1 MKPAPDARARDKILF
16 LLKTKGPQTAAFLA
30 RKLAV
35 TPMAVRQHLYQLETD
50 QLVSHFDE
58 RRKVGRPARHWR
70 LTTQAAAKFPDN
82 HGELA
87 VGIIEAARA
96 AFGPC
101 GIEKLIE
108 QRTRRQFSAYNDRI
122 SPHATLDKKLEV
134 LAQIRNEEG
143 YMAESSRQ
151 ADGTLLL
158 VENHCPICAAAQ
170 SCQDLC
176 GGELDLF
183 KALLGDGVEVK
194 RTEHILAGARRCTYR
209 VRETA
214 AA

>member
-16 LLKTKGPQTAAFLA
+16 LLKTKGPQTATFLA

-50 QLVSHFDE
+50 RLVNHYDE
-58 RRKVGRPARHWR
+58 RRKVGRPARYWR
-70 LTTQAAAKFPDN
+70 LTAQATAKFPDN

-96 AFGPC
+96 AFGPR

-108 QRTRRQFSAYNDRI
+108 QRTRRQFSAYSARV
-122 SPHATLDKKLEV
+122 SPHTALDKKLEV

-143 YMAESSRQ
+143 YMAESSRE

-176 GGELDLF
+176 GGELELF
-183 KALLGDGVEVK
+183 KALLGEGVEIE